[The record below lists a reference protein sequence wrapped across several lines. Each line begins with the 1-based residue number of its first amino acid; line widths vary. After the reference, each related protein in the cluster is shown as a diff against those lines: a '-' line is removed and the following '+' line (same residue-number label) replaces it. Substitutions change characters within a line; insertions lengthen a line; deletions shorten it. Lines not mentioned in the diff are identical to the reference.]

1 VLAVE
6 RRHRILESLARDG
19 RVVAAQLAMAL
30 DVSHDTIRR
39 DLQELADSGLLQRVH
54 GGALL
59 PNLTPLGYRERER
72 QAPAAKRALA
82 KAAARLLQRDA
93 VITLAGGT
101 SVVELA
107 REVPHDFRAT
117 IFTTSAPVA
126 IELASRP
133 HIDLHLVGG
142 RFEKAALETAGPTAV
157 DALRAVQADVCFFS
171 VWAIHPDVGISVGHV
186 DDVPTLRA
194 MIARAAEV
202 VAVATAD
209 KLGTTTPFI
218 VAPAEE
224 LTHLVTE
231 RSAAAALVTPYE
243 RVGIAVVRAAG
254 NPCGHEATSMFPPI
268 DALERMS

>member
-1 VLAVE
+1 MMLAVE
-6 RRHRILESLARDG
+6 RRQQILDVLARDG
-19 RVVAAQLAMAL
+19 RVVAAQLAVTL
-30 DVSHDTIRR
+30 EVSQDTIRR
-39 DLQELADSGLLQRVH
+39 DLQELADTGLLQRVH
-54 GGALL
+54 GGAL
-59 PNLTPLGYRERER
+59 PRNLTPLGYAERAR

-82 KAAARLLQRDA
+82 RAAARLLRHGT

-107 REVPHDFRAT
+107 REVPHDLQAT

-133 HIDLHLVGG
+133 GVDVHVVGG
-142 RFEKAALETAGPTAV
+142 RFEKAALESAGPVAV
-157 DALRAVQADVCFFS
+157 DALRAVQADLCFFG
-171 VWAIHPDVGISVGHV
+171 VWAIHPDVGVSVGHV

-194 MIARAAEV
+194 MIAAAAEV

-218 VAPAEE
+218 VAPVEE

-231 RSAAAALVTPYE
+231 RSAAEALVSPYE
-243 RVGIAVVRAAG
+243 RAGLTVLRA
-254 NPCGHEATSMFPPI
+254 
-268 DALERMS
+268 